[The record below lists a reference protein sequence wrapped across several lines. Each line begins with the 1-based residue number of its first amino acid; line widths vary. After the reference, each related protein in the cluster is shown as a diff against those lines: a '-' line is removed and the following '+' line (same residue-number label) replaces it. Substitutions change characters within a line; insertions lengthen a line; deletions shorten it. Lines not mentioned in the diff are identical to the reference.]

1 MSKIDLKLVC
11 EEFTPSMGE
20 VFFYKPSKTL
30 NYIVW
35 ADKKYVDY
43 LVRVYGE
50 IPMRI
55 NPVKLNL
62 MKEDKIVFGDIIFDE
77 VSTGILEDMLNNGG
91 NCQVI
96 VREGKYYLGGMSF
109 ESKTPLFV

>member
-1 MSKIDLKLVC
+1 MTKIDLTLVC
-11 EEFTPSMGE
+11 EEFFPPTNRE
-20 VFFYKPSKTL
+20 FFYKPSKTW
-30 NYIVW
+30 NNVVW

-62 MKEDKIVFGDIIFDE
+62 MKEDKVVFGDIIFDE
-77 VSTGILEDMLNNGG
+77 VSTGILEDILTNGG
-91 NCQVI
+91 NCQVR
-96 VREGKYYLGGMSF
+96 VKGNKYYLGGMCFQSM
-109 ESKTPLFV
+109 TPPF